1 MKKLIAVLLA
11 LTLALAA
18 LAGCTQQSVWK
29 SSGVLS
35 GEEIAFIEGQY
46 LKSVNATAEQMG
58 FKTLARQDDLYAL
71 EPGDK
76 RSIAGLDF
84 TQRLGYDMNAE
95 EFYHLSFY
103 TENLTDKA
111 KVDETAKALYEELV
125 KNYGEPQRED
135 YSPRHSLEDW
145 LEYARIK
152 EGFDGQAGLVTGDA
166 GASWVVGDMT
176 DVGME
181 VLLVED
187 SYYLITLSYRLQTIV
202 DGRQLTEDELRERVR
217 SVQDK

>member
-11 LTLALAA
+11 LTLALAT
-18 LAGCTQQSVWK
+18 LAGCTRQSVWK

-58 FKTLARQDDLYAL
+58 FKTLVRKDDLYAL

-76 RSIAGLDF
+76 RTIAGLDL
-84 TQRLGYDMNAE
+84 TQRIYYDTNSD

-103 TENLTDKA
+103 SENLTDKA
-111 KVDETAKALYEELV
+111 KVDEAAKALYEELV
-125 KNYGEPQRED
+125 KDYGQPEREE
-135 YSPRHSLEDW
+135 YSPKHSLEDW
-145 LEYARIK
+145 LEYAQVR
-152 EGFDGQAGLVTGDA
+152 EGFDGQPGLVTGDA

-202 DGRQLTEDELRERVR
+202 DGRRLTEEELRERVR
-217 SVQDK
+217 SVQAK